1 MVDFDPVKL
10 STVPHLTVL
19 PMTVIAIWATI
30 DGIIAKMLS
39 NLMNSD
45 FAIGVAMFHAIR
57 SQDGQ
62 RQAVRAA
69 AEKALLS
76 MITSCYKLCGKLL
89 THLVIAGT
97 NTPTTCGAY
106 QRTLRML

>member
-1 MVDFDPVKL
+1 MPPCQSSLAGSAMPPQPINRVRPNPMVDFDPVKL

-76 MITSCYKLCGKLL
+76 MITSCY
-89 THLVIAGT
+89 
-97 NTPTTCGAY
+97 
-106 QRTLRML
+106 